1 MAKKQVLL
9 LGFALAASGAAQG
22 QNAIGEVF
30 SGDASVRG
38 QVLFSNQGTQVLS
51 GSQVS
56 AGEGVAV
63 LKLKR
68 GGQVRICSGTNLTLT
83 SDASGKALALAMS
96 AGSMELEYT
105 LTGAADSVLTPD
117 FRLQLISP
125 GNFHLA
131 ISVGASGDTCVST
144 LPGNDAAVFVAEM
157 LGKDSYQLSPWKS
170 VLFGGGKISGATVA
184 PQRCGCP
191 EPETPV
197 RTPEMAASPAA
208 SSPGASPAASQETSG
223 RPATDARSG
232 EKQPPGK
239 PATQTRS
246 AGIQP
251 VETEASDAAAPAEQ
265 NAVAHLEADT
275 QFVYR
280 GDQAVQDLYGQVSR
294 LSISTD
300 NSALA
305 LALLPQV
312 SGPPAPAKVE
322 EKKSGFL
329 HWLAHLFGR

>member
-9 LGFALAASGAAQG
+9 LGFALAAMGAAQG

-51 GSQVS
+51 GSQVT
-56 AGEGVAV
+56 AGEGAAV

-68 GGQVRICSGTNLTLT
+68 GGQVRICPGTNLSLT
-83 SDASGKALALAMS
+83 SDASGQALALAIS
-96 AGSMELEYT
+96 AGSMELNYT
-105 LTGAADSVLTPD
+105 LTSAADAVLTPD

-125 GNFHLA
+125 GTFHLA
-131 ISVGASGDTCVST
+131 ISVGASGDTCVRS
-144 LPGNDAAVFVAEM
+144 LPGSDAAVFVAEM
-157 LGKDSYQLSPWKS
+157 MGKDSYQLSPWKS

-184 PQRCGCP
+184 PQGCGCP
-191 EPETPV
+191 EPGPPA
-197 RTPEMAASPAA
+197 RMPELAEAATGSPAQGGSA
-208 SSPGASPAASQETSG
+208 ETAVPPPDQQITQPQPA
-223 RPATDARSG
+223 
-232 EKQPPGK
+232 EKAP
-239 PATQTRS
+239 
-246 AGIQP
+246 
-251 VETEASDAAAPAEQ
+251 EAAAEQ
-265 NAVAHLEADT
+265 TAVAHLQSNT
-275 QFVYR
+275 QFVFR
-280 GDQAVQDLYGQVSR
+280 GEQAEPDLSGLVSR

-312 SGPPAPAKVE
+312 SGPPPPPAPV

-329 HWLAHLFGR
+329 HWLRHVFGR

>member
-9 LGFALAASGAAQG
+9 LGFALAAMGVAQG

-51 GSQVS
+51 GSQVA
-56 AGEGVAV
+56 AGAGAAV

-68 GGQVRICSGTNLTLT
+68 GGQVRICPGTNLSLT
-83 SDASGKALALAMS
+83 SDASGQALALAMS
-96 AGSMELEYT
+96 AGSMELNYT
-105 LTGAADSVLTPD
+105 LTSAADAVLTPD

-125 GNFHLA
+125 GTFHLA
-131 ISVGASGDTCVST
+131 ISVGASGDTCVRS

-157 LGKDSYQLSPWKS
+157 MGKDSYQLSPWKS

-184 PQRCGCP
+184 PESCGCP
-191 EPETPV
+191 EPARMPEVAESAPGSPAQGSSAETVVPPPEQQITQPQPAEK
-197 RTPEMAASPAA
+197 TPE
-208 SSPGASPAASQETSG
+208 
-223 RPATDARSG
+223 
-232 EKQPPGK
+232 
-239 PATQTRS
+239 
-246 AGIQP
+246 
-251 VETEASDAAAPAEQ
+251 AAAEQ
-265 NAVAHLEADT
+265 TAVAHLQSNT
-275 QFVYR
+275 QFVFR
-280 GDQAVQDLYGQVSR
+280 GDQPEPDLSGPVSR

-312 SGPPAPAKVE
+312 SGPPAPPAPA

-329 HWLAHLFGR
+329 HWLKHVFGR